1 LRFRRIQGVPHA
13 MLLHHRRRQRGF
25 TLIEI
30 MIVVA
35 IIGILIAIAIPGFIR
50 AREASRTRKI
60 QTDLKRIDD
69 ANQEYAIEY
78 NLDAGDPYPSIAD
91 LVALG
96 YLRKEPTA
104 PVAPTTYIQAQF
116 VLGEGQAG
124 DPAGY
129 PAWDGGDTTNM
140 RVHPD
145 LMP

>member
-1 LRFRRIQGVPHA
+1 MTLRSR
-13 MLLHHRRRQRGF
+13 RGF
-25 TLIEI
+25 TLVEI

-35 IIGILIAIAIPGFIR
+35 IIGILIAIAVPGFIR

-60 QTDLKRIDD
+60 QADLKRIDD

-78 NLDAGDPYPSIAD
+78 SLDAGDPYPGIDD

-96 YLRKEPTA
+96 YMRNIPRP
-104 PVAPTTYIQAQF
+104 PVGAAYEQAQR
-116 VLGEGQAG
+116 VLGPDEAG

-129 PAWDGGDTTNM
+129 PTWPGGDDTNQ

-145 LMP
+145 LLAP